1 MFRSNVTCKTVGGL
15 MYATLSPYAS
25 LWSYSMVPCFSLPA
39 PSDLNFGSF
48 FKHNH
53 VSFLF
58 KAVALGSLI
67 ELRLISLGIE
77 PSPPPL
83 NKVTGYQLIY
93 IRSRLYKTEN
103 TYLKTIVFFL
113 LLIMRPTH
121 CYNNYPSNTHDPF
134 G

>member
-77 PSPPPL
+77 PSPPPHSYL
-83 NKVTGYQLIY
+83 ITRMGYCPMVQ
-93 IRSRLYKTEN
+93 ED
-103 TYLKTIVFFL
+103 
-113 LLIMRPTH
+113 RPT
-121 CYNNYPSNTHDPF
+121 PF
-134 G
+134 FRGINHGIHPLLGRAIPALRANKH